1 MAYNAISGTLIAA
14 QNYIPPY
21 GQVVAN
27 VVSGNLSTSDGA
39 NVINVP
45 RVSNATNNAIIT
57 NVGGNANTLT
67 CESNLTFD
75 GTTLDITG
83 DLTASVGLS
92 ASFLYGDGRF
102 LTNITASAGGS
113 TSGQGPVNS
122 LQFATGSGGISGSAN
137 LVFSSNVLQVGGGLK
152 LNRRQVTN
160 HVTAAVNDYFIG
172 VDSTG
177 GSFDIRLLPATSL
190 SNGQK
195 LVIKDEGGQ
204 AGSNNVT
211 IRPSGSQT
219 IDGKNSIVLESPN
232 ASIQLYCDGA
242 SKYFVF

>member
-1 MAYNAISGTLIAA
+1 MAYNAVSGTLIAA

-113 TSGQGPVNS
+113 AFWSRACQ
-122 LQFATGSGGISGSAN
+122 L
-137 LVFSSNVLQVGGGLK
+137 SSIHYWIWRHK
-152 LNRRQVTN
+152 R
-160 HVTAAVNDYFIG
+160 F
-172 VDSTG
+172 
-177 GSFDIRLLPATSL
+177 
-190 SNGQK
+190 
-195 LVIKDEGGQ
+195 
-204 AGSNNVT
+204 
-211 IRPSGSQT
+211 
-219 IDGKNSIVLESPN
+219 
-232 ASIQLYCDGA
+232 C
-242 SKYFVF
+242 